1 MKVHGANML
10 DNVKP
15 ETLEKVENYLVQSNG
30 RLTYR
35 TLILE
40 IVPEIL
46 CLDLKQV
53 SGSELVGANYQLY
66 CHVKE
71 KTQYPE
77 LLKAL
82 RLCVPSDLH

>member
-53 SGSELVGANYQLY
+53 SDRIGRCKLPA
-66 CHVKE
+66 
-71 KTQYPE
+71 
-77 LLKAL
+77 LLSCK
-82 RLCVPSDLH
+82 RKDTIS